1 MNSVVTRIARAHDCL
16 CIAQAFASTFMDV
29 IKNSTGVASAGLPT
43 KLNSRGDVDVP
54 MEARVTFTRR
64 ATMFCLAVFLCV

>member
-1 MNSVVTRIARAHDCL
+1 
-16 CIAQAFASTFMDV
+16 MDA

-54 MEARVTFTRR
+54 MEASAAPQLPVCLAPLTCVIPTFT
-64 ATMFCLAVFLCV
+64 VINYVPVCVCW